1 MKQGL
6 IWVTAA
12 ITLLMASCS
21 GDEPKMEAGYGKFKP
36 TFTADYSVKDS
47 RATTKAATVPT
58 VAQPDV
64 NDFYVHLS
72 RTDGSVDKTWSKV
85 SEMSQT
91 EKFPVGKYNLEMYYG
106 DINDEGF
113 DKPYYYGTTEFTIN
127 DGEVSEPQVKATLCN
142 TMVSVDYTDAFK
154 AYFTDYK
161 AIIHSGG
168 GDYITFESTETRA
181 AYVKP
186 GTISMSLTLTNR
198 EGNTVTIE
206 PAAIPNAQPKTHYR
220 ITFDVNGGEV
230 GDAVLVITFDETT
243 EDGGEVTITLGDE
256 LFNAEEP
263 SITADNF
270 TSGET
275 ISMIEGDVLANS
287 PKIHIAAMA
296 GFSEVTL
303 TTQSEYLLAQGWP
316 AELDLTKAT
325 PAQRALLMKYGLKVS
340 GLWGSSACTMAMVD
354 FTDVMPALRV
364 YNGSSSH
371 SFTLVAKDILTRVT
385 QPVTFNVSAPSVILT
400 LPSSLT
406 IEPAVTQVSCEVTYS
421 GTNFAENVLIQCQK
435 SNGTWVDSEIKS
447 ITSLGDNK
455 YSVTFTVPMIADDIQ
470 VRAIYRNGVK
480 TVDGLTV
487 AHNIPSLSLA
497 VNDYDVWA
505 YNANLTYSSSNENYA
520 DLNKVLA
527 VYLSSDG
534 GKTFAAASASNITVD
549 GQNISL
555 KNLKPATAYQVKIS
569 VAGTPNK
576 ASNTVSFTTEAAAQ
590 IPNSDMESWSTVQ
603 NSTVSSAYEF
613 MPYSEGE
620 SDIWWATNSK
630 RSLDGKKVL
639 GIWAKVAFSPCV
651 SYTTTDIHS
660 GSRAALIYTSGHGG
674 GYASTDQLIYSGGAF
689 PGELYIGS
697 YTYAGSA
704 KETKVYGHAFSSRPK
719 ALSFWYKYQPKNTD
733 HFVVTV
739 ELKNGD
745 TVIANGTLTPDDTS
759 VTDAAYRQATISLN
773 YSDLTKKATSISV
786 SFKSTY
792 RTSFS
797 DSDFD
802 QSRSITFPAPMGDW
816 KAHIG
821 SILLIDDLSLT
832 Y

>member
-1 MKQGL
+1 MKQSL
-6 IWVTAA
+6 FWVTVVIA
-12 ITLLMASCS
+12 ILLTSCS
-21 GDEPKMEAGYGKFKP
+21 GDEPKMEEGYGKFKP
-36 TFTADYSVKDS
+36 TFTADYTVKDS
-47 RATTKAATVPT
+47 RTATKSASVPS
-58 VAQPDV
+58 VVQPDV

-85 SEMSQT
+85 SAMSQT

-106 DINDEGF
+106 NINDEGF
-113 DKPYYYGTTEFTIN
+113 DKPYYYGSTEFTIY
-127 DGEVSEPQVKATLCN
+127 DGEVSEPEVKATLCN
-142 TMVSVDYTDAFK
+142 TMVSIDYTDAFK
-154 AYFTDYK
+154 AYFTDYET
-161 AIIHSGG
+161 IIHSGG

-186 GTISMSLTLTNR
+186 GNIVMSITLTNR

-206 PAAIPNAQPKTHYR
+206 PASIANAQPKTHYR

-230 GDAVLVITFDETT
+230 GDAVLVITFDETV
-243 EDGGEVTITLGDE
+243 EDGGEVSITLGDE

-263 SITADNF
+263 AITADNF

-275 ISMIEGDVLANS
+275 ISMIEGDVIANS
-287 PKIHIAAMA
+287 PKVHLAAMA

-325 PAQRALLMKYGLKVS
+325 SAQKALLMKYGLKVS
-340 GLWGSSACTMAMVD
+340 GLWGTSACTMAMVD
-354 FTDVMPALRV
+354 FSEVLPALRV
-364 YNGSSSH
+364 YNGSSTH

-385 QPVTFNVSAPSVILT
+385 EPVTFSVSAPSVILT
-400 LPSSLT
+400 IPSSVT
-406 IEPAVTQVSCEVTYS
+406 IEPAVTEVTCEVTYS
-421 GTNFAENVLIQCQK
+421 GVDFAENVLIQCQK
-435 SNGTWVDSEIKS
+435 ANGTWVDSEIKS
-447 ITSLGDNK
+447 VTALGDNK
-455 YSVTFTVPMIADDIQ
+455 YSVTFTVPLIADDIQ

-487 AHNIPSLSLA
+487 AHNIPSLTLA

-505 YNANLTYSSSNENYA
+505 YNAALTYSSSNENYA
-520 DLNKVLA
+520 DLNKVLS

-534 GKTFAAASASNITVD
+534 GKTFAAVSPSNITVD

-555 KNLKPATAYQVKIS
+555 TNLKTGTVYQAKIS
-569 VAGTPNK
+569 VAGTPNI
-576 ASNTVSFTTEAAAQ
+576 ASNIVSFSTETAAQ

-603 NSTVSSAYEF
+603 NSTVNSAYEF

-620 SDIWWATNSK
+620 TDIWWATNSK
-630 RSLDGKKVL
+630 RSMDGNKIF
-639 GIWAKVAFSPCV
+639 GIWSEVAFSPCV
-651 SYTTTDIHS
+651 SYTTTEVHG

-674 GYASTDQLIYSGGAF
+674 GYASTSAVIYTKGAF
-689 PGELYIGS
+689 AGELFIGS
-697 YTYAGSA
+697 YTYKGSA
-704 KETKVYGHAFSSRPK
+704 EADVVYGHTFSSRPK
-719 ALSFWYKYQPKNTD
+719 SLSFWYKYQPKNTD

-739 ELKNGD
+739 ELKSND
-745 TVIANGTLTPDDTS
+745 TVIAEGSLVSDDTS
-759 VTDAAYRQATISLN
+759 VTDAAYRQATIAFN

-802 QSRSITFPAPMGDW
+802 KARSITFPKPMGDW
-816 KAHIG
+816 SAHMG